1 MIKTQLTLSKAL
13 SLLRLLKKSMSAD
26 GADIGLRLV
35 PYALAQLR
43 RVEIQYL
50 GIRRHIAVVKDIGD
64 RALDFVARLG
74 ALVGVAV
81 SFDDLGGARVF
92 LLAGV

>member
-1 MIKTQLTLSKAL
+1 MP
-13 SLLRLLKKSMSAD
+13 AD

-74 ALVGVAV
+74 RFVGVAV
-81 SFDDLGGARVF
+81 SFDDLGGGARF
-92 LLAGV
+92 PARRRLGCTAQQPSDLCTARLPPLP